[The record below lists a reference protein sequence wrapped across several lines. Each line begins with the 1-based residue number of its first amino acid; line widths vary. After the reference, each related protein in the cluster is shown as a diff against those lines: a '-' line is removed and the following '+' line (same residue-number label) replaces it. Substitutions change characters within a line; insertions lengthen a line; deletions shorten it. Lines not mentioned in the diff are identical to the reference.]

1 MINLRNLYVIN
12 IFDRIRAKNIRNIPL
27 KMIIKEKRQKIYSI
41 KDIPVSR
48 NDGSSE
54 VAHNS
59 RNCITP
65 VQHCFPV
72 FSSEKCRVIKNF
84 KE

>member
-1 MINLRNLYVIN
+1 MINFRNLYVIN
-12 IFDRIRAKNIRNIPL
+12 IFDRIRAKNVRNIPL
-27 KMIIKEKRQKIYSI
+27 KIIIKEKSKSYSI

-72 FSSEKCRVIKNF
+72 FSSEKRRVMKNF